1 MIILAEK
8 ASITKFSSAL
18 QLIEL
23 YENSI
28 LNWYK
33 MNAFFRG
40 FRFAF
45 NGIAVLI
52 KTGLNFKI
60 QLIAFCFVC
69 FAGFYFKIT
78 STEWLMI
85 MGVSALVLSLEALN
99 TSIEKLCDLYS
110 TEQNDKIKI
119 IKDIA
124 AGAVLIASFFAG
136 IVGVLIFW
144 KYII

>member
-1 MIILAEK
+1 
-8 ASITKFSSAL
+8 
-18 QLIEL
+18 
-23 YENSI
+23 
-28 LNWYK
+28 

-40 FRFAF
+40 FGYAF

-60 QLIAFCFVC
+60 QLIAFSFVC
-69 FAGFYFKIT
+69 FAGFYFNIT
-78 STEWLMI
+78 TTEWLMI
-85 MGVSALVLSLEALN
+85 LGISALVLSLEALN

-110 TEQNDKIKI
+110 TEQNNEIKK

-124 AGAVLIASFFAG
+124 AGAVLVASLFAG

-144 KYII
+144 KYIK